1 MLVPMNWDTLAT
13 LGVAALLCWVMYAF
27 VREKLS
33 PDVVVGIAVA
43 ILLATT
49 LLTPTEVL
57 SVLSNSAPIT
67 IACMFVL
74 SAALERTGCVDKLGS
89 VLARI
94 GGTSPTRM
102 LFALLVTAM
111 LLSTF
116 INNTP
121 VVAIL
126 TPVAVTLAARVG
138 SKASKVLIPLS
149 YATIL
154 GGTMTMIGTS
164 TNILVDGVARQEG
177 LAPFGMFE
185 ITLAGAIMSAIGL
198 AFIMLFGNRLLPDRD
213 SLSDRLRPTRS
224 RTFMTE
230 LLVPQD
236 SPVINQTIAEAQLNG
251 DSGIQVLKLFRGDD
265 ELTTPLNT
273 TMLNAGDR
281 LILHANV
288 RDFVELRH
296 NGVLEFNRDQSFETI
311 STRDVVLAEAVV
323 ARSSRYINRPMRDLN
338 LTARYGIHVLAV
350 HRQDEHIQDNLDDF
364 ELQFGDVMLVEG
376 SPAQIRKFADNGDL
390 ISLNT
395 VQERAYRRNK
405 APIAIVAMLSVMV
418 LAALG
423 VMSIEGLAIIAA
435 AVVVATGCLE
445 VEDAYKSIDW
455 KILALIFGMLAI
467 SIAMDKVGLVDGI
480 VGQVMTLSPLLGPL
494 FMLSFIYLLTSILTE
509 IVSNNAV
516 GVLLTPI
523 AIGVAYQLGADPRPF
538 VVAVMLAASASFA
551 TPIGYQTNTFV
562 YSAGGYR
569 FMDFVRIG
577 LPLNLIMWAAAT
589 LVIPLIWPLF
599 PA

>member
-1 MLVPMNWDTLAT
+1 MNWDTLAM

-33 PDVVVGIAVA
+33 PDVVVGVAVA
-43 ILLATT
+43 LLLAST
-49 LLTPTEVL
+49 LLTPAEVL
-57 SVLSNSAPIT
+57 GVLSNSAPIT
-67 IACMFVL
+67 IACLFVL

-89 VLARI
+89 LLARI
-94 GGTSPTRM
+94 GGSSPTRM

-126 TPVAVTLAARVG
+126 TPVAVTLAAKVG
-138 SKASKVLIPLS
+138 SKASKMLIPLS

-164 TNILVDGVARQEG
+164 TNILVDGVARQQG
-177 LAPFGMFE
+177 MAPFGMFE
-185 ITLAGAIMSAIGL
+185 ITLAGAIFSALGL
-198 AFIMLFGNRLLPDRD
+198 GFIMLFGNRLLPDRD
-213 SLSDRLRPTRS
+213 SLSERLRPQRS

-230 LLVPQD
+230 LLVPQS
-236 SPVINQTIAEAQLNG
+236 SPVIDRTIAEAQLNG
-251 DSGIQVLKLFRGDD
+251 DSGIQVLKIFRGDD
-265 ELTTPLNT
+265 ELSTPLNT
-273 TMLNAGDR
+273 TTLRAGDR
-281 LILHANV
+281 LILHAGM

-296 NGVLEFNRDQSFETI
+296 TGVLEFNRDQSFETI

-350 HRQDEHIQDNLDDF
+350 HRQDEPIQDNLDDF

-390 ISLNT
+390 ISLNA

-405 APIAIVAMLSVMV
+405 APIAIAAIAAVMV

-423 VMSIEGLAIIAA
+423 VMPIEGLAIIAA
-435 AVVVATGCLE
+435 AVVVATGCLD

-467 SIAMDKVGLVDGI
+467 SIAMNKVGLVDSI

-523 AIGVAYQLGADPRPF
+523 AIGVAHQLGADPRPF
-538 VVAVMLAASASFA
+538 VVAVMFAASASFA

-577 LPLNLIMWAAAT
+577 MPLNLLMWAAAT
-589 LVIPLIWPLF
+589 LVIPMIWPLF
-599 PA
+599 PE

>member
-1 MLVPMNWDTLAT
+1 MNWDTLPM
-13 LGVAALLCWVMYAF
+13 LGVAALLGWVMYAF
-27 VREKLS
+27 VREKFS

-49 LLTPTEVL
+49 LLTPADVL
-57 SVLSNSAPIT
+57 GVLSNSAPVT

-138 SKASKVLIPLS
+138 SKASKILIPLS

-213 SLSDRLRPTRS
+213 SLSERLRPARN

-273 TMLNAGDR
+273 TMLTAGDR

-288 RDFVELRH
+288 RDFVELRQ

-405 APIAIVAMLSVMV
+405 APIAIVAVLSVML

-423 VMSIEGLAIIAA
+423 VMPIEGLAIIAA

-445 VEDAYKSIDW
+445 VEDAYKAIDW

-467 SIAMDKVGLVDGI
+467 SIAMNKVGLVDSI

-494 FMLSFIYLLTSILTE
+494 FMLSFIYLLTSVLTE

-523 AIGVAYQLGADPRPF
+523 AIGVAHQLGADPRPF
-538 VVAVMLAASASFA
+538 VVAVMFAASASFA

-599 PA
+599 PV

>member
-1 MLVPMNWDTLAT
+1 MNWDTLAM

-43 ILLATT
+43 LLLAST
-49 LLTPTEVL
+49 LLTPAEVL
-57 SVLSNSAPIT
+57 GVLSNSAPIT
-67 IACMFVL
+67 IACLFVL

-126 TPVAVTLAARVG
+126 TPVAVTLAAKVG
-138 SKASKVLIPLS
+138 SKASKMLIPLS

-164 TNILVDGVARQEG
+164 TNILVDGVARQQG
-177 LAPFGMFE
+177 MAPFGMFE
-185 ITLAGAIMSAIGL
+185 ITLAGAIFSALGL
-198 AFIMLFGNRLLPDRD
+198 GFIMLFGNRLLPDRD
-213 SLSDRLRPTRS
+213 SLSERLRPQRS

-230 LLVPQD
+230 LLVPQS
-236 SPVINQTIAEAQLNG
+236 SPVIDRTIAEAQLNG
-251 DSGIQVLKLFRGDD
+251 DSGIQVLKIFRGDD
-265 ELTTPLNT
+265 ELSTPLNT
-273 TMLNAGDR
+273 TTLRAGDR
-281 LILHANV
+281 LILHAGM

-296 NGVLEFNRDQSFETI
+296 TGVLEFNRDQSFETI

-405 APIAIVAMLSVMV
+405 APIAIAAVLGVMV

-423 VMSIEGLAIIAA
+423 VMPIEGLAIIAA

-445 VEDAYKSIDW
+445 VDDAYKSIDW

-467 SIAMDKVGLVDGI
+467 SIAMNKVGLVDSI
-480 VGQVMTLSPLLGPL
+480 VGQVMSLSPLLGPL

-523 AIGVAYQLGADPRPF
+523 AIGVATQLGADPRPF
-538 VVAVMLAASASFA
+538 VVAVMFAASASFA

-577 LPLNLIMWAAAT
+577 MPLNLLMWAAAT

-599 PA
+599 PV